1 MITVYKIKRSDG
13 YIVYRD
19 GNMPITD
26 GSIIRA
32 YDVELQDGSAF
43 RIGTYSLSKIQSV
56 FCDYRY
62 GSASYYIGLDGKMR
76 VCGRCGGVWMDEEMR
91 MIASRAV

>member
-19 GNMPITD
+19 GNLPITG

-32 YDVELQDGSAF
+32 YDVELKDGSAF
-43 RIGTYSLSKIQSV
+43 RVGTYSRSKIQSV

-62 GSASYYIGLDGKMR
+62 DSASYYIGLNGEMR
-76 VCGRCGGVWMDEEMR
+76 VCGKCGGIWMDEEMR

>member
-13 YIVYRD
+13 FILYRD
-19 GNMPITD
+19 GNLPITD

-43 RIGTYSLSKIQSV
+43 RVGTYSRSKIQSV
-56 FCDYRY
+56 FCDYRFD
-62 GSASYYIGLDGKMR
+62 SASYYIGLDGEMR